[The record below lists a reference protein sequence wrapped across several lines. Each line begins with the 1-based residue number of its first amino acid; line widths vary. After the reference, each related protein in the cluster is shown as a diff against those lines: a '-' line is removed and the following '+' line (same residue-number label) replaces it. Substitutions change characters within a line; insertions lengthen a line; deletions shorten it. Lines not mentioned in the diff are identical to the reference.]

1 MPLALL
7 ALAIGAFGIGTTE
20 FVIMGLLPEV
30 AAEFGVS
37 IPTAGYLASG
47 YAVGVLLGAPVLA
60 VLGTR
65 ISRKRMLML
74 LMGLFVLGNLVSALA
89 PTFGVMLA
97 GRVIASLAHGAFFG
111 IGSIVAAGLVA
122 PHRKAAAISLMF
134 TGLTLANVV
143 GVPLGTLLGQ
153 QAGWRLTFV
162 AVAGLGVLGLA
173 GVAALVPRDIP
184 APTPADG
191 PAARAA
197 DRPVAGAPDGPVPAR
212 RPRPRTGRIRDELAA
227 FRNVQVLLAMG
238 MTVLGFGGV
247 FAAITYIA
255 PMMTEAAGYA
265 DASVTWLL
273 VLFGVGMVA
282 GNLVGGRFADRALLP
297 MLCIALVALAGTLA
311 AFTVTAHDKAAAA
324 VTLTLIG
331 AFGFA
336 TVPPLQKR
344 VLDQTANAPTLASAM
359 NIGAFNL
366 GNALAAWLGGLV
378 LGAGFGPTSPN
389 IAGAGLALGALA
401 LAVTS
406 ALLERRGPRP
416 FTPVPRAGLRG
427 RAAGKAAPDGAA
439 QPEPAYAGAG
449 PSAGAGQAAHGGPSA
464 DGPPSGR
471 RGR

>member
-30 AAEFGVS
+30 AAEFDVS

-47 YAVGVLLGAPVLA
+47 YAVGVLLGAPVFA

-74 LMGLFVLGNLVSALA
+74 LMGLFIVGNLVSALA
-89 PTFGVMLA
+89 PVFGVMLA

-122 PHRKAAAISLMF
+122 PHRKAAAISMMF
-134 TGLTLANVV
+134 TGLTLATVI
-143 GVPLGTLLGQ
+143 GVPLGTMLGQ
-153 QAGWRLTFV
+153 QADWRLTFL
-162 AVAGLGVLGLA
+162 AVAALGVLGLV
-173 GVAALVPRDIP
+173 GVAALVPRD
-184 APTPADG
+184 APDSGQA
-191 PAARAA
+191 PAA
-197 DRPVAGAPDGPVPAR
+197 G
-212 RPRPRTGRIRDELAA
+212 GRIRDELAA

-255 PMMTEAAGYA
+255 PMMTDAAGYA
-265 DASVTWLL
+265 DTSVTWLL
-273 VLFGVGMVA
+273 VLFGIGMVA

-297 MLCIALVALAGTLA
+297 MLFTALIALALTLA
-311 AFTVTAHDKAAAA
+311 AFTVTAHDKVAAA
-324 VTLTLIG
+324 VTLALIG

-366 GNALAAWLGGLV
+366 GNALATWLGGLV

-389 IAGAGLALGALA
+389 LAGAALAVGALV

-406 ALLERRGPRP
+406 ALLERSAGVRN
-416 FTPVPRAGLRG
+416 RAH
-427 RAAGKAAPDGAA
+427 RAALVRPEGARGTARTASGREVPPPATKPLQPATSGRGTGTPSPEQERGGAA
-439 QPEPAYAGAG
+439 T
-449 PSAGAGQAAHGGPSA
+449 
-464 DGPPSGR
+464 
-471 RGR
+471 